1 VLAPARAGTSLI
13 VVDTEEF
20 RVVRRIPLR
29 SLVTDIDLDA
39 KHGLVVAAQ
48 TGGIGERADRAVSIV
63 DPRSGR
69 LRYVVLDVPDP
80 VNVVCKDGR
89 AYVLHSVV
97 TREGLVCSVLDVGR
111 GTLIRTARVPDGP
124 GIWASSRAGI
134 WTVRADEHEWAALRL
149 DTDTL
154 DVSEVA
160 SSVVRVSGVAETA
173 TGTVLL
179 GAMNAASGQSAAA
192 FLGAGGA
199 GEPPMALTGLRHP
212 ARMAARVGA
221 RLVIGDWAGQ
231 QPEPVSLSVVDAAT
245 LRHERAIRVPGAPC
259 AFAAFGSHLLVV
271 ERTTGRLLEID
282 PASGATLR
290 TLALDT
296 GELLVSDIVAVPEIG
311 R

>member
-1 VLAPARAGTSLI
+1 
-13 VVDTEEF
+13 
-20 RVVRRIPLR
+20 
-29 SLVTDIDLDA
+29 
-39 KHGLVVAAQ
+39 
-48 TGGIGERADRAVSIV
+48 
-63 DPRSGR
+63 
-69 LRYVVLDVPDP
+69 
-80 VNVVCKDGR
+80 
-89 AYVLHSVV
+89 VV

-259 AFAAFGSHLLVV
+259 AFARHHGVQHVCPAVFAHDVHGIGHVEHHVTQSPASRIDDGYRSIGALTDTAGLCSHDQTVL
-271 ERTTGRLLEID
+271 RIEID
-282 PASGATLR
+282 VRDQRPQRDAPH
-290 TLALDT
+290 DP
-296 GELLVSDIVAVPEIG
+296 ELLRVHDDQRRARPRGSEHDSQRVTCIGPDGTASSSGTPAERPE
-311 R
+311 